1 MLSYRKQVFTVWQNR
16 PAGSP
21 GFVGFQRG
29 KFRGVFGMGFGRTTL
44 NGMHLSSPITQFV
57 VGLKTDNNERI
68 LLSIPVTAEFL

>member
-44 NGMHLSSPITQFV
+44 
-57 VGLKTDNNERI
+57 
-68 LLSIPVTAEFL
+68 